1 MANYTELTEAAETV
15 RDETLQAA
23 NTAAR
28 VGGAMVDAVALMAAT
43 AGVVDAGAV
52 TGTASFASLQLALD
66 ALQQSGF
73 PADAIGRGKM
83 LVFRDELM
91 GRSRLVRY
99 GSGDKWD
106 AAAWEECYV
115 DRYSPVVGWSGETVE
130 GVDVVAGSL
139 MSGEGAVVYDTAK
152 GSFLF
157 RLDGDTPK
165 YYGNWP
171 SRSQFQ
177 DNVYVS
183 GGTFTAAFT
192 AAVFLG
198 DDGSVW
204 LPSSASML
212 VRVVAP
218 AAVDEGAGLAVFAG
232 VFASVADDIVEAEP
246 GDGARLW
253 YVKALRSFAW
263 GVVTRSSAAWDGSGG
278 VARFTFTGKTSFE
291 LLDTVLHPEWTLGG
305 RLLADALGRLVPSD
319 AGVMQLS
326 VDGTGLRF
334 AAYSHVRG
342 AAGQNANT
350 GAECVPLFSLAAGD
364 YLLADGT
371 FCPASDYLGCSDA
384 VGIIVDPAKGLFLPV
399 PLETEDGA
407 FYAASAGVKAINA
420 VKDTLA
426 MAAGCVEADAVL
438 DNMRWALGGA
448 DTSYEAYF
456 PAFYAARW
464 GDSAR
469 MSGYR
474 RLLATRAECEAMTD
488 GAVRDAL
495 VSWYHYNAEAG
506 DLPTAFYGTT
516 PRYSMGDAASLAYV
530 TLQGSDGMTVP
541 VAQAPAGGFPLLAL
555 YPR

>member
-326 VDGTGLRF
+326 VDGTGLRY

-464 GDSAR
+464 GDFAR

>member
-15 RDETLQAA
+15 RDETQQAA

-52 TGTASFASLQLALD
+52 TGTASFASLQIALD

-73 PADAIGRGKM
+73 PAAAVGRGKM
-83 LVFRDELM
+83 LTFRDELM

-99 GSGDKWD
+99 KSGDVWD
-106 AAAWEECYV
+106 GAAWEECYV
-115 DRYSPVVGWSGETVE
+115 DRYSPVVSWSGETVE
-130 GVDVVAGSL
+130 GVSVTPGSS
-139 MSGEGAVVYDTAK
+139 MADEGDVVYDTAK
-152 GSFLF
+152 GTFLF
-157 RLDGDTPK
+157 RPSGQEVR

-171 SRSQFQ
+171 SRGQFQ

-192 AAVFLG
+192 ASVFMG
-198 DDGSVW
+198 GDGSVW
-204 LPSSASML
+204 LPSSASLL
-212 VRVVAP
+212 VRVIAP
-218 AAVDEGAGLAVFAG
+218 PVVDAEGRLAGFAG

-263 GVVTRSSAAWDGSGG
+263 GTVARSTAPWDGSGG
-278 VARFTFTGKTSFE
+278 VARFTLTGKTSFE
-291 LLDTVLHPEWTLGG
+291 LLDLTLHPEWTLGG
-305 RLLADALGRLVPSD
+305 RLMADALGRLVPSE
-319 AGVMQLS
+319 AGVMLLS
-326 VDGTGLRF
+326 VDGTGLRY

-350 GAECVPLFSLAAGD
+350 GAECVPLFTLAAGD

-371 FCPASDYLGCSDA
+371 FCPASDYQGSNA
-384 VGIIVDPAKGLFLPV
+384 VGIIVDPGKGLFLPV
-399 PLETEDGA
+399 PLETEGGA
-407 FYAASAGVKAINA
+407 FYAGSAGVKTINA
-420 VKDTLA
+420 VKDALS

-438 DNMRWALGGA
+438 DNMRWALGGS

-464 GDSAR
+464 GGSGR

-495 VSWYHYNAEAG
+495 VSWYRYNVGAG

-516 PRYSMGDAASLAYV
+516 PRYTIDDAASLAIV
-530 TLQGSDGMTVP
+530 TLQGSEGMTVP
-541 VAQAPAGGFPLLAL
+541 VAKAPAGGFPLLAL

>member
-52 TGTASFASLQLALD
+52 TGTASFASLQIALD

-73 PADAIGRGKM
+73 PAAAVGRGKM

-99 GSGDKWD
+99 KSSDVWD
-106 AAAWEECYV
+106 GAAWEECYV
-115 DRYSPVVGWSGETVE
+115 DRYSPVVSWSGETVE
-130 GVDVVAGSL
+130 GVSVTAGSS
-139 MSGEGAVVYDTAK
+139 MADEGDVVYDTAK
-152 GSFLF
+152 GTFLF
-157 RLDGDTPK
+157 RPSGQEVR
-165 YYGNWP
+165 YYSNWP
-171 SRSQFQ
+171 SRGQFQ

-192 AAVFLG
+192 AAVFMG
-198 DDGSVW
+198 EDGSVW
-204 LPSSASML
+204 LPSSASLL
-212 VRVVAP
+212 VRVIAP

-263 GVVTRSSAAWDGSGG
+263 GVVTRSSAAWNGSGG

-305 RLLADALGRLVPSD
+305 RLLPDVLGRLVPSE

-326 VDGTGLRF
+326 VDGTGLRY

-350 GAECVPLFSLAAGD
+350 GAECVPLFTLAAGD

-371 FCPASDYLGCSDA
+371 FCPASDYLGGSDA
-384 VGIIVDPAKGLFLPV
+384 VGIIVDPGKGLFLPV
-399 PLETEDGA
+399 PLETEGGA
-407 FYAASAGVKAINA
+407 FYAGSAGVKTINA

-464 GDSAR
+464 GGSAR

-495 VSWYHYNAEAG
+495 VSWYRYNAEAG

-530 TLQGSDGMTVP
+530 TLQGSEGMTVP
-541 VAQAPAGGFPLLAL
+541 VSQAPAQGFPLLAL